1 MDRARKLA
9 LFEKMVATD
18 KRVESKGASMRYT
31 SANGNMFS
39 FLPKSGNAAIRLPK
53 ALRDAFIKKYR
64 AKPSVQ
70 YGAVMREYVEVPE
83 SLLKNTA
90 ELAKFFARSVDY
102 ALSLEAKATTRNR
115 TAKKQAARKKA
126 AKKAAAKRTAKKAAK
141 QSAKKTAKQSAKKV
155 AAKRTAKKSQV
166 KKKSPSKKT
175 AAKQK
180 TAAKKTPRRPTKKA
194 KRR

>member
-1 MDRARKLA
+1 MDRAKKLA

-18 KRVESKGASMRYT
+18 RRVESKGASMRYT

-53 ALRDAFIKKYR
+53 AQRDAFIKKYR

-70 YGAVMREYVEVPE
+70 FGAVMREYVEVPE
-83 SLLKNTA
+83 SLLKKTA

-115 TAKKQAARKKA
+115 TAKKQVARKKA
-126 AKKAAAKRTAKKAAK
+126 AKNAAKK
-141 QSAKKTAKQSAKKV
+141 SAKKV
-155 AAKRTAKKSQV
+155 ARKITKKSQV
-166 KKKSPSKKT
+166 KKKSPNKKT
-175 AAKQK
+175 APKQK
-180 TAAKKTPRRPTKKA
+180 TAAKKAPRRPTKKA
-194 KRR
+194 KQR